1 MVGATRHNEPWSKT
15 ALRGYA
21 GKYPDMQ
28 LVAFE
33 QDAADASFLFRVGE
47 LNTSRVSA
55 PRANWN
61 GGESIREEPS
71 ARPSLGE

>member
-1 MVGATRHNEPWSKT
+1 MVGATRHNEPWRKT
-15 ALRGYA
+15 ALRGCA
-21 GKYPDMQ
+21 DKYPDMQ

-33 QDAADASFLFRVGE
+33 QDAAYASFLFRVGE